1 MREMRLSRLALGAL
15 APNAA
20 FSAALLSRAI
30 ARLMTQLRESD
41 LLCASVRTR
50 ELTRVHFDN
59 AMRACVD
66 LPL

>member
-1 MREMRLSRLALGAL
+1 MREMRLSRLALGAS

-30 ARLMTQLRESD
+30 ARLVTQLRESD
-41 LLCASVRTR
+41 LLRASVRSR
-50 ELTRVHFDN
+50 ELMHFDD